1 MDTPKVVV
9 ITGPTAS
16 GKTALGVRLSKLFG
30 GEVISADSMQIYKY
44 MDIGTAKPSPEETEG
59 VPHHMIDVASP
70 FESYSVGRYVEEAS
84 RCVDGVLARGKLP
97 FIVGG
102 TGLYIDSLVS
112 GREFAACGDPKLR
125 AKLMA
130 EAVEKGGREMLE
142 RLRGVD
148 PEAATRL
155 HENDIKR
162 IVRALEVYELTGET
176 ITVHDEKTKQIP
188 PRYDAVRIALDF
200 KDRQDLYD
208 RVDRRVDEMID
219 RGLEDEVR
227 RLLGMGLTADHTAM
241 QAIGY
246 KEMAEAVSGKLTVQE
261 SIDAIKQNSR
271 RYAKRQLSWLRRD
284 GSINWIV
291 FEKTPDMSKAVL
303 DSTRFLTSRGYNI
316 AVDKK

>member
-1 MDTPKVVV
+1 
-9 ITGPTAS
+9 
-16 GKTALGVRLSKLFG
+16 VR
-30 GEVISADSMQIYKY
+30 D
-44 MDIGTAKPSPEETEG
+44 
-59 VPHHMIDVASP
+59 
-70 FESYSVGRYVEEAS
+70 
-84 RCVDGVLARGKLP
+84 
-97 FIVGG
+97 
-102 TGLYIDSLVS
+102 
-112 GREFAACGDPKLR
+112 
-125 AKLMA
+125 
-130 EAVEKGGREMLE
+130 
-142 RLRGVD
+142 
-148 PEAATRL
+148 
-155 HENDIKR
+155 
-162 IVRALEVYELTGET
+162 LEVYELTGET